1 MGPPCVG
8 KTSFK
13 SLLFNWPAPK
23 VHHSLALA
31 TRLVHAIER
40 VAERNEGKI
49 WERVTGR
56 DLLKMLCDAIRALEQ
71 QSDNVNDST
80 LEKAATSQSSSYISG
95 NSSMEIE
102 AIQESNS
109 SSFVKESYIS
119 SVDISEVHPSPNS
132 STGMPLPALSLSSDL
147 DVTSSVE
154 TTTISSVVHTIL
166 NTASLPSKV
175 TASPITQSQQSILST
190 FPESYSNEILNVLA
204 EQNISEDLHKATWIN
219 ILDSGG
225 QPQFADVSE
234 AFIRGNTINIICT
247 NLTEKLSDKP
257 QFFYSLSG
265 KLLNQ
270 PSELQMTNMHL
281 IEHFVCSVAASKSMA
296 VVDGNQSLFCD
307 DFL

>member
-31 TRLVHAIER
+31 TRLVHAIEKE
-40 VAERNEGKI
+40 AERNEGKI

-80 LEKAATSQSSSYISG
+80 LEKAATSTNFSSQSSSYISG

-119 SVDISEVHPSPNS
+119 SVDI
-132 STGMPLPALSLSSDL
+132 
-147 DVTSSVE
+147 
-154 TTTISSVVHTIL
+154 
-166 NTASLPSKV
+166 
-175 TASPITQSQQSILST
+175 
-190 FPESYSNEILNVLA
+190 
-204 EQNISEDLHKATWIN
+204 
-219 ILDSGG
+219 
-225 QPQFADVSE
+225 
-234 AFIRGNTINIICT
+234 
-247 NLTEKLSDKP
+247 
-257 QFFYSLSG
+257 
-265 KLLNQ
+265 
-270 PSELQMTNMHL
+270 
-281 IEHFVCSVAASKSMA
+281 
-296 VVDGNQSLFCD
+296 
-307 DFL
+307 